1 MLRFGMPTLI
11 ELPEIEDCAAL
22 CRELSLSFI
31 ELNLNLPQYQTHNMD
46 VQRLRAAARE
56 YGISYTMHIDENLN
70 PGDFNIYVAESYRK
84 TALESIRLAKE
95 LGVPVLN
102 MHLYRGVRFTLPDR
116 KVYLYDEYLDT
127 YMSNMRLFRDECEAA
142 IGEADIK
149 ICVENF
155 CGYSQ
160 EQLQVLDMLLESP
173 VFGLTY
179 DVGHNHCQ
187 RGIDEPI
194 TLERVSRLHH
204 MHLHDAKDG
213 TKDHLALGKGVLDV
227 ARYLNLAKE
236 HQLSVVLETKT
247 VAGLTESV
255 QYLRKNFE

>member
-11 ELPEIEDCAAL
+11 ELPKIEDCAAL
-22 CRELSLSFI
+22 CRDLGLAFI
-31 ELNLNLPQYQTHNMD
+31 ELNLNLPQYQTYNMD
-46 VQRLRAAARE
+46 VLRLRAAARE
-56 YGISYTMHIDENLN
+56 YGITYTMHIDENLN

-95 LGVPVLN
+95 LEVPVLN

-116 KVYLYDEYLDT
+116 KVYLYDEYLDC
-127 YMSNMRLFRDECEAA
+127 YMANMRLFRDECEAA
-142 IGEADIK
+142 IGDADMK

-155 CGYSQ
+155 CGYSA
-160 EQLQVLDMLLESP
+160 EQVQVLDMLLESP

-194 TLERVSRLHH
+194 TLERVNRLHH
-204 MHLHDAKDG
+204 MHLHDVADG
-213 TKDHLALGKGVLDV
+213 TRDHQALGTGELDIHK
-227 ARYLNLAKE
+227 YLNLARE
-236 HQLSVVLETKT
+236 RDCSVVVETKT
-247 VAGLTESV
+247 IAGLKESAAW
-255 QYLRKNFE
+255 LKKNL